1 MFHLAAI
8 LGVKTTM
15 EKSIELIETN
25 FDGTRNILQAA
36 LKGKKKVVLRLL
48 QKYMVRQSRPFLKKE
63 IDYTV
68 QPLKIRWSYA
78 ICKTLEETLCL
89 GYALEGLPVT
99 IVRYF
104 NIYGPRAKD
113 GPYAGVIPRFIRAAL
128 RGEDILVYGDG
139 KQTRCFTYVSDAVE
153 ATIRAM
159 DEKVNGEIINIGSEN
174 EKSIKSSS
182 SNKN

>member
-1 MFHLAAI
+1 MKEIRVIPISVLDKNSIYELVNQHDVVFHLAAI

-68 QPLKIRWSYA
+68 QPLKY
-78 ICKTLEETLCL
+78 
-89 GYALEGLPVT
+89 V
-99 IVRYF
+99 
-104 NIYGPRAKD
+104 
-113 GPYAGVIPRFIRAAL
+113 GVMQFVKR
-128 RGEDILVYGDG
+128 
-139 KQTRCFTYVSDAVE
+139 
-153 ATIRAM
+153 
-159 DEKVNGEIINIGSEN
+159 
-174 EKSIKSSS
+174 
-182 SNKN
+182 

>member
-1 MFHLAAI
+1 M
-8 LGVKTTM
+8 
-15 EKSIELIETN
+15 
-25 FDGTRNILQAA
+25 
-36 LKGKKKVVLRLL
+36 
-48 QKYMVRQSRPFLKKE
+48 
-63 IDYTV
+63 
-68 QPLKIRWSYA
+68 
-78 ICKTLEETLCL
+78 CKTLEETLCL

-113 GPYAGVIPRFIRAAL
+113 GPYAGVIPRFISAAL
-128 RGEDILVYGDG
+128 QGEDILVYGDG

-174 EKSIKSSS
+174 EKSIKEVAEVI
-182 SNKN
+182 KC

>member
-68 QPLKIRWSYA
+68 QPLKY
-78 ICKTLEETLCL
+78 
-89 GYALEGLPVT
+89 V
-99 IVRYF
+99 
-104 NIYGPRAKD
+104 
-113 GPYAGVIPRFIRAAL
+113 GVMQFVKR
-128 RGEDILVYGDG
+128 
-139 KQTRCFTYVSDAVE
+139 
-153 ATIRAM
+153 
-159 DEKVNGEIINIGSEN
+159 
-174 EKSIKSSS
+174 
-182 SNKN
+182 

>member
-48 QKYMVRQSRPFLKKE
+48 QKYMVRQSRPSLKKE

-68 QPLKIRWSYA
+68 QLLKY
-78 ICKTLEETLCL
+78 
-89 GYALEGLPVT
+89 V
-99 IVRYF
+99 
-104 NIYGPRAKD
+104 
-113 GPYAGVIPRFIRAAL
+113 GVMQFVKR
-128 RGEDILVYGDG
+128 
-139 KQTRCFTYVSDAVE
+139 
-153 ATIRAM
+153 
-159 DEKVNGEIINIGSEN
+159 
-174 EKSIKSSS
+174 
-182 SNKN
+182 